1 MNAFQIVSLPILAF
15 LFIGSVVSILRGRGP
30 QAVGFFWAAVWLAAG
45 ACIAVPELTRALAK
59 PLGIARGA
67 DLVFY
72 CAILAMFIGFFMVYV
87 RLRRLETTLT
97 KLARHLALQNPL
109 PPEGHTSADMTD
121 PHERGSAG
129 LE

>member
-1 MNAFQIVSLPILAF
+1 MAQ
-15 LFIGSVVSILRGRGP
+15 
-30 QAVGFFWAAVWLAAG
+30 
-45 ACIAVPELTRALAK
+45 

-97 KLARHLALQNPL
+97 KLTRHLALQNPL
-109 PPEGHTSADMTD
+109 PPNGNPSARTADMQGSGPPGTD
-121 PHERGSAG
+121 
-129 LE
+129 